1 MASLCRSKILIVD
14 DHPIVRL
21 GLAQVINREQDMEVC
36 GEAATVPEAMH
47 EIEAQRPDVVIVDL
61 SLEGE
66 NGIELIEHIQARWP
80 RIKML
85 VSSAHDERVFAGR
98 VLRAG
103 ALGYLSKR
111 EAIVKIVEAIRRVLH
126 GEVYLDGATASS
138 LLKRAAAGKALDGD
152 PTQALSNRE
161 LQVFEL
167 IGKGHNTR
175 QIARQLG
182 ISPKTIESHRQVI
195 KTKLHAATSAH
206 LSQIAFQWVQEH
218 I

>member
-1 MASLCRSKILIVD
+1 
-14 DHPIVRL
+14 
-21 GLAQVINREQDMEVC
+21 
-36 GEAATVPEAMH
+36 MH

-66 NGIELIEHIQARWP
+66 NGIELIENIQARWP

-152 PTQALSNRE
+152 PTQTLSNRE

-195 KTKLHAATSAH
+195 KTKLNAATSAQ
-206 LSQIAFQWVQEH
+206 LSQIAFQWVQEN